1 MIIRIME
8 IFKFYPKGVRKK
20 IESLKKV

>member
-1 MIIRIME
+1 MIIRKME
-8 IFKFYPKGVRKK
+8 IFKFYAEGVRKK